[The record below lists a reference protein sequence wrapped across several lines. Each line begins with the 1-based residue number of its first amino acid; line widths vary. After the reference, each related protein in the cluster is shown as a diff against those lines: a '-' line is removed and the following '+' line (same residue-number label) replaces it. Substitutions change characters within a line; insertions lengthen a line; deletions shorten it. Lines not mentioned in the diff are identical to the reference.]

1 MGQSAEG
8 MEHRAKCMEDSAKS
22 TELIEFGKR
31 QAERVTRRRAQG
43 PGRKV

>member
-8 MEHRAKCMEDSAKS
+8 MEHRAEGMEDSAKS

-31 QAERVTRRRAQG
+31 QVEKSHTASGTRYKA
-43 PGRKV
+43 